1 MKKQLRHRDVFDLI
15 TLKTNTMKTGAK
27 VRLFFTLAKHL
38 ARNFCDLMLINKVA
52 QAGAVSWQNWGV
64 ARRVLSVKWFAI
76 TKMLQIK
83 R

>member
-27 VRLFFTLAKHL
+27 VGVFFTLAKHL
-38 ARNFCDLMLINKVA
+38 TRNFRDLMLINKVV
-52 QAGAVSWQNWGV
+52 QAGAISWQNWGV
-64 ARRVLSVKWFAI
+64 ARRALSVKWFAI

-83 R
+83 G